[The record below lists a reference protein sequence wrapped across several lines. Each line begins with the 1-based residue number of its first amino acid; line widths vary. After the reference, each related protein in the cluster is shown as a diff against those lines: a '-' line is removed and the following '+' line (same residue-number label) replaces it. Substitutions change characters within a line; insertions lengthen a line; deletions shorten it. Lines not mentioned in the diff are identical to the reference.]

1 MRGVVIVL
9 GVAAGALATPS
20 GAADDFIKGVY
31 LQTEELCAQA
41 RKDGLQAVLDEGNL
55 YVHAGGIDGVEYT
68 CEFLDVKKAKLAP
81 GWVVTALCQEPGYAQ
96 PDVLS
101 VLELSPTQLDL
112 VSVKPVLP
120 DQPAGNTGSYVLC
133 DGVSPP

>member
-1 MRGVVIVL
+1 MRGIIIAV
-9 GVAAGALATPS
+9 GVAAGASVAT
-20 GAADDFIKGVY
+20 AQTADDFIKGVY

-41 RKDGLQAVLDEGNL
+41 KKDGLDAVLEEGNV
-55 YVHAGGIDGVEYT
+55 YVHSGGIDGVEYT

-101 VLELSPTQLDL
+101 ILELSPTQLDL

-120 DQPAGNTGSYVLC
+120 DQPAGNTGNYVLC
-133 DGVSPP
+133 EGVNPP

>member
-1 MRGVVIVL
+1 MRRTVIAL
-9 GVAAGALATPS
+9 GVAAAALATPS
-20 GAADDFIKGVY
+20 GAADDFINGVY

-41 RKDGLQAVLDEGNL
+41 RKDGLQAVLDEGNV

-96 PDVLS
+96 PDVIS